1 MPINLISQ
9 TELASFVKQNP
20 FKEDK
25 LFSDIDVHFNYGF
38 MLVEAVLYNT
48 PGCSITIYHGNHMTT
63 TEHSYPIPLKYGLA
77 DANNT
82 QASGHLFV
90 PTHTVIVLRSPFLGN
105 TLNEF
110 TLARPHFWAGL
121 EVTATSWA
129 RAGSNNR
136 EPEHTKRTPE
146 NGQQTYLKTKWLPL
160 GNNSCITQSTGH
172 RGWGSAQLHQ
182 QGGAGQGFN

>member
-25 LFSDIDVHFNYGF
+25 LFSDINVHFNYGF
-38 MLVEAVLYNT
+38 MLGEAVLYNT
-48 PGCSITIYHGNHMTT
+48 PGCSIRIYPGNHMTT

-90 PTHTVIVLRSPFLGN
+90 PTYTVSSAEIIISRRYPELIHLG
-105 TLNEF
+105 
-110 TLARPHFWAGL
+110 
-121 EVTATSWA
+121 TATFLS
-129 RAGSNNR
+129 RAGGNSRQLSTSR
-136 EPEHTKRTPE
+136 E
-146 NGQQTYLKTKWLPL
+146 Q
-160 GNNSCITQSTGH
+160 
-172 RGWGSAQLHQ
+172 Q
-182 QGGAGQGFN
+182 QGARTHQKDARKWRANIP